1 MIGSGDCARS
11 LQLFAAIVS
20 QAEIETAARDGLPGG
35 LGAIAAVRD
44 GPHRNSK
51 RIEGRIGFSRETM
64 TWRAVGAPIRILDK
78 LQDEQPQCDD
88 HRDADQYDQPIQRT
102 HCEPSC

>member
-35 LGAIAAVRD
+35 LGAIAEVRD
-44 GPHRNSK
+44 GPHRNSR

-78 LQDEQPQCDD
+78 LQDEPTPV
-88 HRDADQYDQPIQRT
+88 R
-102 HCEPSC
+102 